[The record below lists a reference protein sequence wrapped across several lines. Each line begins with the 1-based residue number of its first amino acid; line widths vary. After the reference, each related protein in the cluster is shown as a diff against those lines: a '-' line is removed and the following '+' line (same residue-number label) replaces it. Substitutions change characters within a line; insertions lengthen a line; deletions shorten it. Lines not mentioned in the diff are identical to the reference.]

1 MTETLHTAPKFETL
15 LAGEARPD
23 TGSVALTVATA
34 DGEKFGLEF
43 DAKIVPAT
51 ITALTSHLGQVVS
64 ALPENEQPNYQVLKT
79 TEMGLAMNAQGEL
92 GLMLTLEGG
101 GQLTLA
107 MAKAYLPVLKAQIED
122 AIRIAEDPRH

>member
-1 MTETLHTAPKFETL
+1 MTETMNKAPIFQTL
-15 LAGEARPD
+15 VAGEARPD
-23 TGSVALTVATA
+23 DGSVALVVATA
-34 DGEKFGLEF
+34 KGEKFALEF
-43 DAKIVPAT
+43 DAKMVPAT

-79 TEMGLAMNAQGEL
+79 TRMGLAMNPQGEL

-101 GQLTLA
+101 GELTIA
-107 MAKAYLPVLKAQIED
+107 MNKAYLPVLKAQIED